1 MLSMFLLI
9 PLSLMLFVVA
19 IWAVRYAVK
28 SNQFED
34 LDNASQ
40 RIILDDRQE
49 RRQIIQA
56 HELSEQAPQTND
68 TAANDKADVSIDKGM
83 VDNSIVDKNIVDKT
97 DNEPTHADIASVK
110 QTDSDK

>member
-1 MLSMFLLI
+1 MLSIFLLI

-49 RRQIIQA
+49 RRQTMQA
-56 HELSEQAPQTND
+56 HNARNEEDAADSIVEPAV
-68 TAANDKADVSIDKGM
+68 TAAIKSSAIKSDHQTINID
-83 VDNSIVDKNIVDKT
+83 DKT
-97 DNEPTHADIASVK
+97 L
-110 QTDSDK
+110 DK

>member
-1 MLSMFLLI
+1 MLSIFLLI

-49 RRQIIQA
+49 RRQVIQ
-56 HELSEQAPQTND
+56 SYKQP
-68 TAANDKADVSIDKGM
+68 
-83 VDNSIVDKNIVDKT
+83 NSTEKT
-97 DNEPTHADIASVK
+97 DTTTTTANNDNADLDNK
-110 QTDSDK
+110 EKH

>member
-1 MLSMFLLI
+1 MLSIFLLI

-49 RRQIIQA
+49 RRQAQ
-56 HELSEQAPQTND
+56 EQADSTHQANN
-68 TAANDKADVSIDKGM
+68 AA
-83 VDNSIVDKNIVDKT
+83 T
-97 DNEPTHADIASVK
+97 DNKVDQQKMSNLEVDTMSRPDIDDTPK
-110 QTDSDK
+110 I

>member
-1 MLSMFLLI
+1 MLSIFLLI

-49 RRQIIQA
+49 RRQVIQS
-56 HELSEQAPQTND
+56 HKPLDPIQQTN
-68 TAANDKADVSIDKGM
+68 TTPP
-83 VDNSIVDKNIVDKT
+83 KT
-97 DNEPTHADIASVK
+97 DIKDMSLEDKKMN
-110 QTDSDK
+110 TDSNIDFDNEK

>member
-1 MLSMFLLI
+1 MLSIFLLI

-49 RRQIIQA
+49 RRQTMQDY
-56 HELSEQAPQTND
+56 ERSAPDQQQDNTAVTNGNNNNSD
-68 TAANDKADVSIDKGM
+68 IDK
-83 VDNSIVDKNIVDKT
+83 DAKI
-97 DNEPTHADIASVK
+97 
-110 QTDSDK
+110 

>member
-1 MLSMFLLI
+1 MLSIFLLI

-40 RIILDDRQE
+40 RIILEDRQE
-49 RRQIIQA
+49 RRQTMQA
-56 HELSEQAPQTND
+56 HERPVSSASPQDVLLDDDIYDDNANNIDSKHTD
-68 TAANDKADVSIDKGM
+68 TV
-83 VDNSIVDKNIVDKT
+83 
-97 DNEPTHADIASVK
+97 
-110 QTDSDK
+110 TDSDTISHSDTDNNAKR

>member
-1 MLSMFLLI
+1 MLSIFLLI

-49 RRQIIQA
+49 RRQVMQA
-56 HELSEQAPQTND
+56 QESINPNQ
-68 TAANDKADVSIDKGM
+68 KADNNSDLVSIEKSSHQISDS
-83 VDNSIVDKNIVDKT
+83 DNS
-97 DNEPTHADIASVK
+97 A
-110 QTDSDK
+110 DSD

>member
-1 MLSMFLLI
+1 MLSIFLLI

-49 RRQIIQA
+49 RRQVIQSHKSA
-56 HELSEQAPQTND
+56 DSSEQTD
-68 TAANDKADVSIDKGM
+68 TMSTAADAESLDLDARKPLN
-83 VDNSIVDKNIVDKT
+83 
-97 DNEPTHADIASVK
+97 
-110 QTDSDK
+110 TDSNTDL

>member
-1 MLSMFLLI
+1 MLSIFLLI

-40 RIILDDRQE
+40 RIILEDRQE
-49 RRQIIQA
+49 RRQTIQA
-56 HELSEQAPQTND
+56 HEGSADKKTVTTASPATSND
-68 TAANDKADVSIDKGM
+68 ID
-83 VDNSIVDKNIVDKT
+83 SNINIEENLKD
-97 DNEPTHADIASVK
+97 
-110 QTDSDK
+110 

>member
-1 MLSMFLLI
+1 MLSIFLLI

-19 IWAVRYAVK
+19 IWAIRYAVK

-49 RRQIIQA
+49 RRQTIQA
-56 HELSEQAPQTND
+56 HTPSDDIPQADD
-68 TAANDKADVSIDKGM
+68 TADSNKA
-83 VDNSIVDKNIVDKT
+83 
-97 DNEPTHADIASVK
+97 AD
-110 QTDSDK
+110 

>member
-1 MLSMFLLI
+1 MLSIYLLI

-19 IWAVRYAVK
+19 IWAVRYAVT

-49 RRQIIQA
+49 RRQVLNQY
-56 HELSEQAPQTND
+56 AP
-68 TAANDKADVSIDKGM
+68 SILKPE
-83 VDNSIVDKNIVDKT
+83 VTT
-97 DNEPTHADIASVK
+97 DNAISSGGIEIDDDIDITIKDSLK
-110 QTDSDK
+110 Q

>member
-1 MLSMFLLI
+1 MLSIFLLI

-40 RIILDDRQE
+40 RIILEDRQE
-49 RRQIIQA
+49 RRQTMQA
-56 HELSEQAPQTND
+56 HERPVSSASPHNVLLDDDIYDDN
-68 TAANDKADVSIDKGM
+68 ANDS
-83 VDNSIVDKNIVDKT
+83 NSEHT
-97 DNEPTHADIASVK
+97 DTV
-110 QTDSDK
+110 TDSDTISHSDTDNNAKR

>member
-1 MLSMFLLI
+1 MLSIFLLI

-49 RRQIIQA
+49 RRQTLQE
-56 HELSEQAPQTND
+56 HSPVVN
-68 TAANDKADVSIDKGM
+68 K
-83 VDNSIVDKNIVDKT
+83 VDNADIEVGTTKNHDPINKPQQNNKNIAEKVINK
-97 DNEPTHADIASVK
+97 K
-110 QTDSDK
+110 L

>member
-1 MLSMFLLI
+1 MLSIFLLI

-49 RRQIIQA
+49 RRQTMQA
-56 HELSEQAPQTND
+56 HEPSVASTEASHSLATDND
-68 TAANDKADVSIDKGM
+68 RSANETKPINSDVS
-83 VDNSIVDKNIVDKT
+83 ST
-97 DNEPTHADIASVK
+97 TPADIDDTPK
-110 QTDSDK
+110 I

>member
-1 MLSMFLLI
+1 MLSIFLLI

-49 RRQIIQA
+49 RRQTIQA
-56 HELSEQAPQTND
+56 HDPNHIPKQANQPSSQTSSQNE
-68 TAANDKADVSIDKGM
+68 
-83 VDNSIVDKNIVDKT
+83 T
-97 DNEPTHADIASVK
+97 DSTTDAQTTDMADINSADSVSESK
-110 QTDSDK
+110 KLTDK

>member
-1 MLSMFLLI
+1 MLSIFLLI

-49 RRQIIQA
+49 RRQTMQA
-56 HELSEQAPQTND
+56 HNARNEEDAADSIVEPPV
-68 TAANDKADVSIDKGM
+68 TAAIKSDHQTINIDNKTLDK
-83 VDNSIVDKNIVDKT
+83 
-97 DNEPTHADIASVK
+97 
-110 QTDSDK
+110 

>member
-1 MLSMFLLI
+1 MLSIFLLI

-40 RIILDDRQE
+40 RIILEDRQE
-49 RRQIIQA
+49 RRQVIQPHKTTA
-56 HELSEQAPQTND
+56 HSDISQTSSTQND
-68 TAANDKADVSIDKGM
+68 TDSAPLSDSQTAPNHESDQ
-83 VDNSIVDKNIVDKT
+83 NISPK
-97 DNEPTHADIASVK
+97 P
-110 QTDSDK
+110 

>member
-1 MLSMFLLI
+1 MLSIFLLI

-49 RRQIIQA
+49 RRQTMQT
-56 HELSEQAPQTND
+56 HERT
-68 TAANDKADVSIDKGM
+68 T
-83 VDNSIVDKNIVDKT
+83 
-97 DNEPTHADIASVK
+97 THQ
-110 QTDSDK
+110 QTDDSDNVSVQPQDRDKL

>member
-1 MLSMFLLI
+1 
-9 PLSLMLFVVA
+9 MLFVVA

-49 RRQIIQA
+49 RRQTMQA
-56 HELSEQAPQTND
+56 HENATSTQQANGSAATD
-68 TAANDKADVSIDKGM
+68 TAGDKKNGTDTESVNPSNIDSNPK
-83 VDNSIVDKNIVDKT
+83 I
-97 DNEPTHADIASVK
+97 
-110 QTDSDK
+110 

>member
-1 MLSMFLLI
+1 
-9 PLSLMLFVVA
+9 MLFVVA

-49 RRQIIQA
+49 RRQTMQA
-56 HELSEQAPQTND
+56 HEHTPATGVVSEEANNAD
-68 TAANDKADVSIDKGM
+68 TESVNPSNIDK
-83 VDNSIVDKNIVDKT
+83 NSKT
-97 DNEPTHADIASVK
+97 EP
-110 QTDSDK
+110 

>member
-1 MLSMFLLI
+1 MLSIFLLI

-49 RRQIIQA
+49 RRQTLQGFEPKA
-56 HELSEQAPQTND
+56 ND
-68 TAANDKADVSIDKGM
+68 PAANPDDKR
-83 VDNSIVDKNIVDKT
+83 
-97 DNEPTHADIASVK
+97 P
-110 QTDSDK
+110 

>member
-1 MLSMFLLI
+1 MLSIFLLI

-49 RRQIIQA
+49 RRR
-56 HELSEQAPQTND
+56 
-68 TAANDKADVSIDKGM
+68 TAQSSDITENANDNNGDDAI
-83 VDNSIVDKNIVDKT
+83 T
-97 DNEPTHADIASVK
+97 
-110 QTDSDK
+110 

>member
-1 MLSMFLLI
+1 MLSIFLLI

-49 RRQIIQA
+49 RRQTMQA
-56 HELSEQAPQTND
+56 HERSAPTQQKD
-68 TAANDKADVSIDKGM
+68 KTAATDENNEHSEM
-83 VDNSIVDKNIVDKT
+83 DKNSEI
-97 DNEPTHADIASVK
+97 
-110 QTDSDK
+110 

>member
-1 MLSMFLLI
+1 MLSIFLLI

-49 RRQIIQA
+49 RRQTLQA
-56 HELSEQAPQTND
+56 HDQTNTGNNPID
-68 TAANDKADVSIDKGM
+68 QSTNNEASIQTPPT
-83 VDNSIVDKNIVDKT
+83 NNNNKNET
-97 DNEPTHADIASVK
+97 EH
-110 QTDSDK
+110 

>member
-1 MLSMFLLI
+1 MLSIFLLI

-19 IWAVRYAVK
+19 IWAVRFAVS

-49 RRQIIQA
+49 RRQTIQE
-56 HELSEQAPQTND
+56 HQARENDVGTNINNSQVNPE
-68 TAANDKADVSIDKGM
+68 TIADSSKPKI
-83 VDNSIVDKNIVDKT
+83 
-97 DNEPTHADIASVK
+97 
-110 QTDSDK
+110 

>member
-1 MLSMFLLI
+1 MLSIFLLI

-49 RRQIIQA
+49 RRQTMQA
-56 HELSEQAPQTND
+56 YEQSTTTPQSEDVIND
-68 TAANDKADVSIDKGM
+68 DV
-83 VDNSIVDKNIVDKT
+83 N
-97 DNEPTHADIASVK
+97 NEPKV
-110 QTDSDK
+110 

>member
-1 MLSMFLLI
+1 MLSIFLLI

-19 IWAVRYAVK
+19 IWAIRYAVR

-49 RRQIIQA
+49 RRQTIQA
-56 HELSEQAPQTND
+56 HTPSDDIPQAD
-68 TAANDKADVSIDKGM
+68 DKADSNK
-83 VDNSIVDKNIVDKT
+83 
-97 DNEPTHADIASVK
+97 AD
-110 QTDSDK
+110 D

>member
-1 MLSMFLLI
+1 MLSIFLLI

-49 RRQIIQA
+49 RRQTIQA
-56 HELSEQAPQTND
+56 HERSKA
-68 TAANDKADVSIDKGM
+68 AANTDLV
-83 VDNSIVDKNIVDKT
+83 NSDEAIVDRDNKPNIVDINNT
-97 DNEPTHADIASVK
+97 D
-110 QTDSDK
+110 TDSDKPKR

>member
-1 MLSMFLLI
+1 MLSIFLLI

-49 RRQIIQA
+49 RRQTMQA
-56 HELSEQAPQTND
+56 HERAAQSQYSTND
-68 TAANDKADVSIDKGM
+68 APSD
-83 VDNSIVDKNIVDKT
+83 DNVDKDVIV
-97 DNEPTHADIASVK
+97 HADIEK
-110 QTDSDK
+110 NPKI

>member
-1 MLSMFLLI
+1 MLSIFLLI

-19 IWAVRYAVK
+19 IWAVRFAVK

-49 RRQIIQA
+49 RRQTLQA
-56 HELSEQAPQTND
+56 F
-68 TAANDKADVSIDKGM
+68 
-83 VDNSIVDKNIVDKT
+83 DNPSSSSSSTEDHK
-97 DNEPTHADIASVK
+97 S
-110 QTDSDK
+110 